1 MSCGRGG
8 GQVLGRSAP
17 IWLLAFN
24 SRVLLFPGPTRDACE
39 VAVPRGWVA
48 PGTHLSSPCCA
59 CRQLPTFREF
69 FGSVG
74 PRLQDWVQALRA
86 TAGGSAQA
94 PTPDG
99 EQLPEETWLFLQV
112 LGEKWAEGNTA
123 PMTVPAGSIP
133 LSYPMG
139 APLSALSPS
148 PSLQQGEELVD
159 ELLGQGRAF
168 LTQLRAELDLD
179 TPLEAMQ
186 TPEEPTGGPVGNPVL
201 NCESWEVGREG

>member
-1 MSCGRGG
+1 MCGHHGLWQKR
-8 GQVLGRSAP
+8 GQVLRRSAL

-24 SRVLLFPGPTRDACE
+24 SRVLLFPRPTRGACE

-48 PGTHLSSPCCA
+48 PGTHLSSPSCA

-74 PRLQDWVQALRA
+74 PQLQDWVQALRA
-86 TAGGSAQA
+86 TVGGSTLT

-112 LGEKWAEGNTA
+112 LAEKWAEWSTA
-123 PMTVPAGSIP
+123 PMMVPAGTIP
-133 LSYPMG
+133 LQHPMG

-148 PSLQQGEELVD
+148 PSL
-159 ELLGQGRAF
+159 
-168 LTQLRAELDLD
+168 
-179 TPLEAMQ
+179 
-186 TPEEPTGGPVGNPVL
+186 
-201 NCESWEVGREG
+201 

>member
-8 GQVLGRSAP
+8 GQVLRRSAP

-133 LSYPMG
+133 LSYPWVPHCLHCPP
-139 APLSALSPS
+139 PLPCSRVRSWWRSCWDRAEPSSPS
-148 PSLQQGEELVD
+148 S
-159 ELLGQGRAF
+159 GQSWT
-168 LTQLRAELDLD
+168 LT
-179 TPLEAMQ
+179 P
-186 TPEEPTGGPVGNPVL
+186 P
-201 NCESWEVGREG
+201 